1 MKKVNGTIQKDGEN
15 PEDEEKMI
23 ITLHQIGQFQFE
35 TAEKLVNWLREHQLI
50 SFSLEDVKLECK
62 KIWKTSDWE
71 DINFDSEVVGFI
83 LEELANGY
91 FTLEW
96 NEDGIFTVCII
107 DEKKPFFKEGKISKM
122 TKEKVKFS

>member
-1 MKKVNGTIQKDGEN
+1 MNGAIRKDGE
-15 PEDEEKMI
+15 KMI
-23 ITLHQIGQFQFE
+23 VSLREISGFHFE

-50 SFSLEDVKLECK
+50 SLSLEDVKLECK

-83 LEELANGY
+83 LEELAHGY
-91 FTLEW
+91 FSLEW

-107 DEKKPFFKEGKISKM
+107 DEKKPLFKEGKTPKV
-122 TKEKVKFS
+122 TKEKVVFS